1 MSAEGGTVASGPRVA
16 VVGGGIGGLTLAI
29 ALRRHGITATVFE
42 RAPELREVGAAVALA
57 ANSNRLLRRIGLGPD
72 IAGISVEPSALVY
85 RHWRE
90 GRILAAH
97 PIGRD
102 NAYQERF
109 GAPFYGM
116 HRAQLQ
122 RILSA
127 AFGTED
133 LCLDRN
139 VIGLRETSA
148 GITIEFDDGDSFDA
162 DIVVG
167 ADGVH
172 STVRSWVTVEQ
183 PPVYTRTSGFRGL
196 APIDALPSLPD
207 PSVLQFWVGPDLH
220 LLHYPI
226 AGGLVNFLAV
236 SEGPDVWPTKESTL
250 TAAPDELATMLK
262 GWHPAAV
269 EMVTSVPQ
277 SARWALLHQPAL
289 RHWSRGRAVLIGDA
303 AHAMLPHHGQGANQ
317 AVEDA
322 VVLARCIVDAPTNE
336 HTAAFE
342 RYQRLRRS
350 RTRKIQHASLAT
362 SPLLHIPDGE
372 STIARDAVF
381 TDVPARIDWI
391 HGHDAWPAATI

>member
-1 MSAEGGTVASGPRVA
+1 MAGGPQVA

-29 ALRRHGITATVFE
+29 ALRRHGVSVSVFE
-42 RAPELREVGAAVALA
+42 RTPELREVGAAVALA
-57 ANSNRLLRRIGLGPD
+57 ANSNRLLRRIGLGSD
-72 IAGISVEPSALVY
+72 IAAVSVVPSELVY
-85 RHWRE
+85 RHWRD

-97 PIGRD
+97 PVGRD
-102 NAYQERF
+102 NVYEDRF

-127 AFGTED
+127 AFGTDD
-133 LCLDRN
+133 LYLGRN
-139 VIGLRETSA
+139 VCGLRETPA
-148 GITIEFDDGDSFDA
+148 GITVEFDDGASFDA

-172 STVRSWVTVEQ
+172 STVRSWVTDEE

-196 APIDALPSLPD
+196 APISALPSLPD

-236 SEGPDVWPTKESTL
+236 SEGPDVWPAKESTL
-250 TAAPDELATMLK
+250 TCAPDELATLFK
-262 GWHPAAV
+262 GWHPAAL
-269 EMVTSVPQ
+269 EMIASVPQ
-277 SARWALLHQPAL
+277 SARWGLLHQPAL
-289 RHWSRGRAVLIGDA
+289 RQWSRGRAVLIGDA

-322 VVLARCIVDAPTNE
+322 IVLAQCIADASGGE
-336 HTAAFE
+336 HRAAFA
-342 RYQRLRRS
+342 RYQRLRRA
-350 RTRKIQHASLAT
+350 RTRQIQHASLAT
-362 SPLLHIPDGE
+362 SPLLHLPDGN
-372 STIARDAVF
+372 TADRDTVF
-381 TDVPARIDWI
+381 ADLPARIGWI
-391 HGHDAWPAATI
+391 HGHDASAAAT